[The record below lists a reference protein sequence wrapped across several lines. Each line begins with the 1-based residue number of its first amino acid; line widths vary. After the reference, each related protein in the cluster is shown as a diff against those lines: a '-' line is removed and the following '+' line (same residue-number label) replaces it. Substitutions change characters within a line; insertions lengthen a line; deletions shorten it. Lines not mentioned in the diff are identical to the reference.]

1 MINNTVLGSSQ
12 CTTQLIDMVNKHGQ
26 TAKVM
31 VLWDGGSDNT
41 LISNT
46 LKDFFLDSEPV
57 QYQLQQ
63 CTNTTIV
70 NGDRVGFCLLHNN

>member
-12 CTTQLIDMVNKHGQ
+12 CTTQLIDMVNKYGQ

-63 CTNTTIV
+63 CTRTAI
-70 NGDRVGFCLLHNN
+70 NGCHFVYF